1 MSIAYIQLIRT
12 YFAAY
17 GANAN
22 NNLIGHKMIEG
33 YDFWLILLSACVSS
47 IALYFSCRFVSH
59 LYNST
64 LARRNNLLLIYSIT
78 IGCVLFFLNNLNW
91 VAIKPILSDSPIS
104 YPMILGSL
112 LAAIFATF
120 TVFSNASEK
129 VLRFNTLINRSFIVA
144 VASYVMFYLSFASRH
159 ADTAITINVKNLSFS
174 LVAATVI
181 SAMIIAFYFRMKLAS
196 AKLSTATKLITS
208 FISGSLIVALYAVF
222 STTLTLDYQTT
233 QNASYI
239 VNDRETTAIII
250 SLIIISL
257 FALTLIAPN
266 YFEKIKTRLLG
277 ANIED
282 NILEGNNEKDEL
294 TQLPNR
300 RGFDAELNASIVRSS
315 RMGKTIALAFID
327 LDHFKPVNDSFGH
340 QVGDAVLV
348 AIAQRLTKTVRACDF
363 VARLGGDEFV
373 AIIQNITLDEDITPI
388 IERMV
393 ECVKAS
399 FNVKNHSIDISCS
412 IGVAVYPGD
421 GDVDKLMV
429 CADAAM
435 YKAKENGR
443 NQFKFFDAQIEQA
456 SESMI
461 TMQRDLRLAL
471 VNNQFELLYQPKVD
485 CETQK
490 PLGAEALI
498 RWAHPTKG
506 IILPNDFLKAAE
518 RFGLIS
524 SINSWVL
531 DEACQTIARAK
542 KLDIDLNIS
551 INLALQQFRN
561 PNLVVEIQT
570 ALRRHHVAPSSLI
583 FEIKE
588 TTAIK
593 NEHQFKSLLEDF
605 KKAQLK
611 VSLDDFGSHHFS
623 LCYLQNLKID
633 ELKLDRVFIAEI
645 TDNKASHALVDAVI
659 RMAHALKFNVVA
671 EGVETEAQRLALAR
685 MGCNHMQ
692 GYLFSKPITEKKLTK
707 LFKQLNHNFEIT
719 GQYTVADYQL

>member
-1 MSIAYIQLIRT
+1 
-12 YFAAY
+12 
-17 GANAN
+17 
-22 NNLIGHKMIEG
+22 
-33 YDFWLILLSACVSS
+33 
-47 IALYFSCRFVSH
+47 
-59 LYNST
+59 
-64 LARRNNLLLIYSIT
+64 
-78 IGCVLFFLNNLNW
+78 
-91 VAIKPILSDSPIS
+91 
-104 YPMILGSL
+104 MILGSL

-471 VNNQFELLYQPKVD
+471 VKNQFELLYQPKVD